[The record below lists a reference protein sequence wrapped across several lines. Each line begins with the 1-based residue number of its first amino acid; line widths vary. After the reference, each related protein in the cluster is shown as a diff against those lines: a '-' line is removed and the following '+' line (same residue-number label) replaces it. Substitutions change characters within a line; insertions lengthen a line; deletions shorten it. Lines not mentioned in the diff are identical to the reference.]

1 MPSVNI
7 NQVIQTGNPYYGPIK
22 HISAQLSLIEWRF
35 PFLVQ
40 VLVLITSCVVLLV
53 LAVLYSTVGLISQV
67 STIFSY
73 LIQQA
78 RQDMKGKPTIEQ
90 TGFIVAIGIDF
101 LMWAPLW
108 IVQLPLFI
116 VGWVWELLGYFSL
129 VVFVLIAVLAW
140 FYLSPAAEIP
150 LMAEFSYRIHA
161 LLESIR

>member
-1 MPSVNI
+1 MNI

-35 PFLVQ
+35 PFLAQ
-40 VLVLITSCVVLLV
+40 VLVLLTSCVVLV
-53 LAVLYSTVGLISQV
+53 ILAVLYITVGLISQV

-90 TGFIVAIGIDF
+90 TGFIVAIGIYF
-101 LMWAPLW
+101 LLWAPLW
-108 IVQLPLFI
+108 VVQLPLFI

-129 VVFVLIAVLAW
+129 VVFVLVAVLIW
-140 FYLSPAAEIP
+140 FYVSPAAEIP
-150 LMAEFSYRIHA
+150 LMAEFSHRIHA
-161 LLESIR
+161 YLESIR